1 MKKII
6 FTIMLFSSFLVNG
19 QSLKSNASNIKDN
32 YSKEYKNTIRKH
44 AVAEWGED
52 FSMVIYE
59 INKQSDA
66 LTILIQNFKS
76 NNTNIVFR
84 AIQQWSIDGY
94 KEKNIKVF
102 RSMSSFGLKDLL
114 KMNCDWSMVKYEYN
128 KQSKAKSA
136 Y

>member
-1 MKKII
+1 
-6 FTIMLFSSFLVNG
+6 MLLSSFLVNG

-32 YSKEYKNTIRKH
+32 YTKEYKNTIRKH
-44 AVAEWGED
+44 AVEEWGED

-66 LTILIQNFKS
+66 LTTLIQSFKS
-76 NNTNIVFR
+76 TNTNIVFR
-84 AIQQWSIDGY
+84 AIQQWSIEGY

-102 RSMSSFGLKDLL
+102 SSMSSFGLKDLL
-114 KMNCDWSMVKYEYN
+114 KMHCDWSMVKYEYN